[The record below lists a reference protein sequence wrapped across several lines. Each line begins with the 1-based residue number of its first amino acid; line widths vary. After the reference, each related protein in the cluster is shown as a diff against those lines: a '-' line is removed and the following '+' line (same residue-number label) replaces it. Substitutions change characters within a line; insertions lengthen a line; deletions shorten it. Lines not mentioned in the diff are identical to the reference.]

1 MTDERHGPTGEPP
14 VRRGAD
20 GVEGAEGVVDEVDET
35 IVTPRPRPGE
45 ARPERGIEAEDAT
58 IVAARPPRP
67 GAVEADDATVVVA
80 RPPGQADAPVAA
92 EAPQAPVV
100 PPVVRGAP
108 SVIEESGRSGHRSTA
123 NPAPP
128 VEEPPAGE
136 LPPEVLARMF
146 KSPLDARLRVPEAPT
161 PPPEHT
167 LPRRGI
173 SPGIPVLSPVRGL
186 SEANASPGGVL
197 SDRFG
202 PPPASVQPPP
212 PAQREGLRSTAR
224 ANRRFG
230 AGAIVGFAASILVA
244 GFGLWGVAIL
254 AFG

>member
-1 MTDERHGPTGEPP
+1 MTDERHGPAGE
-14 VRRGAD
+14 AD
-20 GVEGAEGVVDEVDET
+20 EADET
-35 IVTPRPRPGE
+35 IVAPRPRAGE
-45 ARPERGIEAEDAT
+45 ARPERGAEAEDAT
-58 IVAARPPRP
+58 IVAARPPKP
-67 GAVEADDATVVVA
+67 DAASDV
-80 RPPGQADAPVAA
+80 
-92 EAPQAPVV
+92 
-100 PPVVRGAP
+100 
-108 SVIEESGRSGHRSTA
+108 EESGRSGHRSTA

-186 SEANASPGGVL
+186 GEANASPGGVL

-230 AGAIVGFAASILVA
+230 AGTIIGFAASILVA